1 MNVLDF
7 APTTAGEFTTAVE
20 RTTTSFSKPNF
31 TRAQF
36 SRNGRV
42 HTESCCNHCGF
53 RITATTS
60 DSFDNEE
67 QEHALSCRGS
77 EAE

>member
-7 APTTAGEFTTAVE
+7 ASNTAAEYTTP
-20 RTTTSFSKPNF
+20 SFSKPDF

-36 SRNGRV
+36 SRDGRV
-42 HTESCCNHCGF
+42 HTESRCNHCGF

-67 QEHALSCRGS
+67 QEHARTCRGS